1 MKSRAKP
8 NNNSLEILLV
18 EDSPTQAEN
27 LRHLLEVNG
36 YQVRIV
42 GNGRE
47 ALAAVENGM
56 PALVISDIVMPEM
69 DGYEFCKEIKSRGQ
83 STNLPVIL
91 LTSLSGPEDIIK
103 GLQCGADSFIKKPYN
118 GADLLSRLDY
128 VLTNRELRKT
138 DKVQFGIEIELAG
151 QKHFITAE
159 RQQILDLLISTF
171 EDAVQLNKQLAARE
185 RELAKEILE
194 RQRAEQAA
202 QKLNVEL
209 QATNK
214 ELESFSYSVSHDLQS
229 PLRHIMGFSQLLA
242 QNCGDKLDLQAK
254 HYLELICDATQ
265 RMEQLIK
272 DLLEIS
278 RVTRSEMHYTVVD
291 LSGLAQAIANELNE
305 SSTERKVEFVVE
317 PGLKNSGDPRLLR
330 IVLENLFNNAWKFT
344 VKRLQAKIEFG
355 LTKHNGKPV
364 YFMRD
369 NGAGFDMKYAGKLFG
384 AFQRL
389 HDAADYPGT
398 GIGLAT
404 VQRIISRHGGQVW
417 AEGAVEKGA
426 TFYFSLGNKHEDKSN
441 KGEVSVASYS

>member
-36 YQVRIV
+36 YQVRTAS
-42 GNGRE
+42 NGRE
-47 ALAAVENGM
+47 ALAAVENGT

-69 DGYEFCKEIKSRGQ
+69 DGYEFCKEIKSRSQ

-128 VLTNRELRKT
+128 ILINRELRKT
-138 DKVQFGIEIELAG
+138 DKVQFGIEIELGG

-229 PLRHIMGFSQLLA
+229 PLRHITGFSQLLA

-254 HYLELICDATQ
+254 HYVELICDATQ

-305 SSTERKVEFVVE
+305 SSTERKVEFVIE
-317 PGLKNSGDPRLLR
+317 PGLKSSGDPRLLR

-344 VKRLQAKIEFG
+344 VKRPQAKIEFG

-369 NGAGFDMKYAGKLFG
+369 NGAGFDMAYAGKLFG

-441 KGEVSVASYS
+441 KGEVSVAS